1 MILFCHTKTY
11 TVQLQKLKTMLC
23 YMTLID
29 AQVPSPDADV
39 HQTLI
44 EMNEIV
50 FFLNIRDASPAAQGS
65 AVEHAPH
72 TAADLTS
79 QTSFHRLGSR
89 APGHRH
95 CAIQKQLGLLG
106 TWVH

>member
-1 MILFCHTKTY
+1 
-11 TVQLQKLKTMLC
+11 MLC
-23 YMTLID
+23 YMKLID

-44 EMNEIV
+44 TMESAISI
-50 FFLNIRDASPAAQGS
+50 NIRGISPAQGN